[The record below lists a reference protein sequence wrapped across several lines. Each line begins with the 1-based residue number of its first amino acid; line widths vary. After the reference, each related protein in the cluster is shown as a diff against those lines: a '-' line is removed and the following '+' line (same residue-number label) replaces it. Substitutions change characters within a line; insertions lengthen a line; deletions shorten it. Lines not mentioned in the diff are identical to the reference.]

1 MAPSGSSQQ
10 PRRWLPVD
18 LDLKRDLAEQL
29 LGKRFGATTVTSA
42 TGSRGTSAGGTDVYN
57 LELELRIS
65 LPFPANLKLLK
76 DYVASYQVNSGVKVL
91 MRVRVT
97 RPL

>member
-29 LGKRFGATTVTSA
+29 LGKRFGPATVTGA
-42 TGSRGTSAGGTDVYN
+42 TGSRGTSPGDTDVYN

-65 LPFPANLKLLK
+65 PPFPTNLKLLK
-76 DYVASYQVNSGVKVL
+76 NYVASYQVNSGVKVL
-91 MRVRVT
+91 MRVRASQD
-97 RPL
+97 

>member
-29 LGKRFGATTVTSA
+29 LGKRFGAGTVTSA

-65 LPFPANLKLLK
+65 PPFPTNNLKLLK
-76 DYVASYQVNSGVKVL
+76 DYVTSYQVNSGVKVL
-91 MRVRVT
+91 MRVRASQD
-97 RPL
+97 